1 MRSRSLVVVALLAG
15 ALAVTGGSSKKSDV
29 AAKVGS
35 RTISIAEVDDTIRPE
50 LARIESDRYEA
61 RKAKLDQ
68 MIEDALLTDK
78 AKTLGISKEDLV
90 KREINDKTAAPTE
103 Y

>member
-78 AKTLGISKEDLV
+78 AKILVISKDAPV
-90 KREINDKTAAPTE
+90 MGEITAQPAAHKDE
-103 Y
+103 